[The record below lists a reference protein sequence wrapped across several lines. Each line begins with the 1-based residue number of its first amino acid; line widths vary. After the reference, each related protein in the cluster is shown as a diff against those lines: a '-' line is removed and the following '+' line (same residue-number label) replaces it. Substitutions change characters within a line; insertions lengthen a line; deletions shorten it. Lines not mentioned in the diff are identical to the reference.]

1 MKKFVGRL
9 LAGTDIY
16 PAARAVYRKFN
27 ARSRKA
33 REYELD
39 FYRAIIKPGDLVFD
53 IGANVGFKTEAFV
66 ACGARVICV
75 EPNPK
80 CLPILLHEFGSV
92 ENVTIVPKGVGAQ
105 TAIMHLNIMGLATTA
120 SMLDDWQAFG
130 IGASGVKE
138 SVQVQVTTL
147 DDLIDRFGEPAY
159 IKIDVEGFEL
169 EVLKGLSRPVSLLSF
184 EYGLS
189 EHEAARMAI
198 CLDRLTEI
206 SPIQL
211 NATANVEF
219 GRPTFAF
226 DDFIDLKQFDSSKFP
241 IGGDCFVK
249 MQIENAEQA
258 LSR

>member
-16 PAARAVYRKFN
+16 PAVRAIYRKLN

-92 ENVTIVPKGVGAQ
+92 A
-105 TAIMHLNIMGLATTA
+105 
-120 SMLDDWQAFG
+120 
-130 IGASGVKE
+130 
-138 SVQVQVTTL
+138 
-147 DDLIDRFGEPAY
+147 
-159 IKIDVEGFEL
+159 
-169 EVLKGLSRPVSLLSF
+169 EV
-184 EYGLS
+184 
-189 EHEAARMAI
+189 
-198 CLDRLTEI
+198 
-206 SPIQL
+206 
-211 NATANVEF
+211 
-219 GRPTFAF
+219 
-226 DDFIDLKQFDSSKFP
+226 
-241 IGGDCFVK
+241 
-249 MQIENAEQA
+249 EQA
-258 LSR
+258 IQRIVCSCYSRNVSPPIVLDVYPCGTRRGG

>member
-92 ENVTIVPKGVGAQ
+92 KSVTIVPKAVGAQ
-105 TAIMHLNIMGLATTA
+105 PARMQLNIMGLATTA
-120 SMLDDWQAFG
+120 SMLDNWHAFG
-130 IGASGVKE
+130 IGSSGVKE
-138 SVQVQVTTL
+138 SVEVEVTTL
-147 DDLIDRFGEPAY
+147 DELIERFGEPAY

-169 EVLKGLSRPVSLLSF
+169 EVLKGLSRPISLLSF

-189 EHEAARMAI
+189 DLEATRMST
-198 CLDRLTEI
+198 CLDRLAEI
-206 SPIQL
+206 SQIRL
-211 NATANVEF
+211 NAIATTEF
-219 GRPTFAF
+219 ERPTFALDEF
-226 DDFIDLKQFDSSKFP
+226 VNLNEFNPAIFP
-241 IGGDCFVK
+241 RGGDCFVK
-249 MQIENAEQA
+249 MQKGTVPD
-258 LSR
+258 L